1 MNDIDSNGLGRLFLG
16 GKDQFIAAT
25 RNAQNILSVM
35 QIFKACGAQ
44 GIPEEDD
51 ETGNINILLE
61 EERKVID
68 GNEPSMI

>member
-1 MNDIDSNGLGRLFLG
+1 
-16 GKDQFIAAT
+16 
-25 RNAQNILSVM
+25 M